1 MELEVHHYF
10 HEVPSL
16 GQNDKLDHILHQLH
30 QLGDKMTVL
39 SDAVDAA
46 LASEADE
53 DTRNAAA
60 IDALNVIV
68 ADLQAQLAAAAVQ
81 VADALAND
89 AADAQTIAD
98 TQAAL
103 NAQAADNQVQIDRLA
118 EAFPSLVVPPP
129 VEG

>member
-1 MELEVHHYF
+1 
-10 HEVPSL
+10 
-16 GQNDKLDHILHQLH
+16 
-30 QLGDKMTVL
+30 MTVL

-81 VADALAND
+81 VADALTND